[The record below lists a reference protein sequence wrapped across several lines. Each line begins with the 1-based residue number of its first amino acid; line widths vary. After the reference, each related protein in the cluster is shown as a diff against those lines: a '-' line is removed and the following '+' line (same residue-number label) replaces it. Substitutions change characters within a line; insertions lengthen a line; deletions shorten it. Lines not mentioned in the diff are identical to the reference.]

1 MDNKKVVKKVVKIFY
16 CSFCDYTSSRKDLF
30 SKHLSTGKH
39 TRITMDNKKVVK
51 GGKNTFNC
59 NCGKIYQFQS
69 GLCKHQKK
77 CFFKEQKNEENKEEI
92 NTYYNHDSILDL
104 FKLQIHENKEMQKI
118 IIEQNNQ
125 IIKLSQEKGTH
136 IHNNTNTIHNKF
148 NLNFF
153 LNEQCKDALNIK
165 DFVSSIQLQL
175 TDLEKVGQ
183 LGYVEGITQI
193 IVNRFKE
200 LDIYKRPVH
209 CSDIKR
215 ETLYVKDENQ
225 WLKEDT
231 DKKKIK
237 NCIHQITYK
246 NIQTIPKW
254 VEENPSCKDNTSNK
268 NDEYMKLI
276 SNCMIGDCTEE
287 QTNNVN
293 KIISK
298 IAKEIII
305 DK

>member
-16 CSFCDYTSSRKDLF
+16 CSTCDYKSSRKDLF
-30 SKHLSTGKH
+30 MKHLATDKH
-39 TRITMDNKKVVK
+39 TRITMD
-51 GGKNTFNC
+51 
-59 NCGKIYQFQS
+59 
-69 GLCKHQKK
+69 
-77 CFFKEQKNEENKEEI
+77 
-92 NTYYNHDSILDL
+92 
-104 FKLQIHENKEMQKI
+104 NKEMQKI

-136 IHNNTNTIHNKF
+136 IHNNTIHNKF

-153 LNEQCKDALNIK
+153 LNEQCKDALNIT
-165 DFVSSIQLQL
+165 DFIHSIKLKL

-183 LGYVEGITQI
+183 LGYVEGISQI

-225 WLKEDT
+225 WLKEDI
-231 DKKKIK
+231 DKRKIK

-276 SNCMIGDCTEE
+276 SNCMIGDCKEE

>member
-1 MDNKKVVKKVVKIFY
+1 MDNKKVVKKVVKKFY
-16 CSFCDYTSSRKDLF
+16 CSFCDYNASRKDLF
-30 SKHLSTGKH
+30 IKHLSTDKH

-51 GGKNTFNC
+51 GGIIYSC
-59 NCGKIYQFQS
+59 HCGKIYQFQS

-77 CFFKEQKNEENKEEI
+77 CLNKF
-92 NTYYNHDSILDL
+92 NDSCLTNNSLIDL
-104 FKLQIHENKEMQKI
+104 FKIQIHENKEMQKI

-136 IHNNTNTIHNKF
+136 IHNNTINNKF

-153 LNEQCKDALNIK
+153 LNEQCKDALNIT
-165 DFVSSIQLQL
+165 DFIHSIQLKL

-183 LGYVEGITQI
+183 LGYVEGMSQI

-200 LDIYKRPVH
+200 LDIFKRPVH

-225 WLKEDT
+225 WLKEDL

-246 NIQTIPKW
+246 NIQTIPTW
-254 VEENPSCKDNTSNK
+254 VNENPACKDSTSNK
-268 NDEYMKLI
+268 NDEYMKLL
-276 SNCMIGDCTEE
+276 SNCMSGDCKEE

-298 IAKEIII
+298 IAKEIMI